1 MKIAVEGCAHGELEK
16 IYEAIQH
23 LENQEGIKIDLLI
36 CCGDFQAT
44 RNKQDLRCMAVPF
57 KYQKMCTFHKYYSG
71 EKTAPVLTLFIGGN
85 HEASNY
91 LQELCYG
98 GWVAPNIYYLG
109 YAGVINIAG
118 IRIAGLSGIYKGHDY
133 MKGHYEKPPYSEEAK
148 RSVYHVRNLEVF
160 RLKQLKEPLDIMISH
175 DWPRGVYN
183 HGNLKQLIQSK
194 PFFRDDIKNDKL
206 GSKPCEELLEEL
218 KPKYWFAAHL
228 HVKFA
233 ALVAHKQDE
242 NEKKTKFLALD
253 KCLPKRKF
261 LQILDIPHDANK
273 PLELQYDLEWLTVL
287 HLTNHLL
294 SVKSTR
300 QYMPGPC
307 NTERWIF
314 TPTHQECTHILNR
327 FGGDLKVPL
336 NFVQTAK
343 PHMQTDSSY
352 NSPQITS
359 QPEAQINPQTS
370 AFCDKLGVDDP
381 IALLLRDTSS
391 SNNMLSQE
399 LPHSFHSVD
408 QSGDVSQVSFITD
421 EESAVSLSQQ
431 DIFSIKSDVTCSNTE
446 SPKSIKR
453 LSLLLPAP
461 KGGDKS
467 SELVKSGVT
476 DWQDEDNS
484 LLNKQ
489 EKIKS
494 ETHTATL
501 TGGDVVH
508 INEHLVTSE
517 ILPAVKKF
525 KRRNQALYTDMEE
538 S

>member
-391 SNNMLSQE
+391 SNNTLSQE